1 MRRIDSRINTRSE
14 TFRANQQHHL
24 RLKAELQALTHE
36 VRQVRPERDVKRL
49 RDQGKLLVR
58 ERLELL
64 LDPGSP
70 FLELSALAANRA
82 DYDAHIKGA
91 GMVSGI
97 GVVNGREVLVLAN
110 DPTIKGGAIYPLG
123 AKKAIRALKIALENQ
138 LPVVHLV
145 DSAGAYLPRQMEI
158 FHEGGHWF
166 YSQCRLSAAGVEQVA
181 VALGHCTAGGAYVP
195 TLSDYSIMVRGSS
208 GVFLGGPP
216 LVKAATGEDIGAAE
230 LGGADVHTRI
240 SGTADYAVDSEAQ
253 GIALAREIVGT
264 LRRRGKQAADTRAI
278 EAPYYDPQELYGI
291 VPDDIR
297 KQFDMREVIARLVDG
312 SLFHEYKP
320 DYGNTLV
327 CGYAYLWGIKIGILA
342 NNGVLFSEAA
352 NKATTFMELC
362 DRDGV
367 PVVFLHNIT
376 GFMIGRD
383 YEHRGITKD
392 GAKMI
397 MVQSNLRVPKFSV
410 LCHASFGA
418 GNYGM
423 AGRGYEPRFLFA
435 WPHSQCAT
443 MGAEQAA
450 KTLSQIKVAA
460 LKREGK
466 PVDPAVLQGIHDQII
481 EDYTRSNSVYHQTSE
496 LLDDGVLDMVD
507 TRNALG
513 IALSASLNASLGERR
528 HGILRI

>member
-1 MRRIDSRINTRSE
+1 MRRIESRVNPRSE
-14 TFRANQQHHL
+14 SFRANREHNL
-24 RLKAELQALTHE
+24 RVKAELDALNHD
-36 VRQVRPERDVKRL
+36 VRHVRPERDVKRL

-58 ERLELL
+58 ERVDLL
-64 LDPGSP
+64 LDPGTP

-91 GMVSGI
+91 GLVCGI
-97 GVVNGREVLVLAN
+97 GVVGGREVMVVAN
-110 DPTIKGGAIYPLG
+110 DPTMKGGAIYPLG
-123 AKKAIRALKIALENQ
+123 ARKAIRSLKIALENR

-158 FHEGGHWF
+158 FHDGGHWF
-166 YSQCRLSAAGVEQVA
+166 YTQCRLSAAGVEQVA
-181 VALGHCTAGGAYVP
+181 VVLGHCTAGGAYVP
-195 TLSDYSIMVRGSS
+195 TLSDYSIMVRGTS

-216 LVKAATGEDIGAAE
+216 LVKAATGEDVDAEE
-230 LGGADVHTRI
+230 LGGAEVHTRI

-253 GIALAREIVGT
+253 GIALAREIVGWM
-264 LRRRGKQAADTRAI
+264 RRRPKQAVDARAI
-278 EAPYYDPQELYGI
+278 EDPYYDPEELYGI
-291 VPDDIR
+291 VPDDIK
-297 KQFDMREVIARLVDG
+297 KQFDMREVVARLVDG

-320 DYGNTLV
+320 DYGETLV
-327 CGYAYLWGIKIGILA
+327 CGYAYLWGVKIGILG

-352 NKATTFMELC
+352 DKAATFMQLC

-367 PVVFLHNIT
+367 PLLFLHNIT
-376 GFMIGRD
+376 GFMIGRE
-383 YEHRGITKD
+383 YERKGITKD

-397 MVQSNLRVPKFSV
+397 MVQSNVRVPKLSV

-450 KTLSQIKVAA
+450 RTLAQVKAAA
-460 LKREGK
+460 LRREGK
-466 PVDPAVLQGIHDQII
+466 EPDPAALQAIHDQIA
-481 EDYTRSNSVYHQTSE
+481 EDYTKSNSVYYQTSE
-496 LLDDGVLDMVD
+496 LRDDGVLDMVD
-507 TRNALG
+507 TRKALG
-513 IALSASLNASLGERR
+513 IALSASLNAPFAQPRPGV
-528 HGILRI
+528 LRI

>member
-1 MRRIDSRINTRSE
+1 MRRIESRVNTRSE
-14 TFRANQQHHL
+14 SFKANREHNL
-24 RLKAELQALTHE
+24 RLRDELKAKLRDAGHE
-36 VRQVRPERDVKRL
+36 RAERDIKRL

-58 ERLELL
+58 ERVDLL
-64 LDPGSP
+64 LDPGTP
-70 FLELSALAANRA
+70 FLELSALAGNHA

-91 GMVSGI
+91 GMVTGI
-97 GVVNGREVLVLAN
+97 GTVNGREVMVVAN
-110 DPTIKGGAIYPLG
+110 DASIKGGAVYPLG
-123 AKKAIRALKIALENQ
+123 AKKTIRALKIALENHI
-138 LPVVHLV
+138 PVVHLV
-145 DSAGAYLPRQMEI
+145 DSAGAYLPMQMEI
-158 FHEGGHWF
+158 FHEGGHLF
-166 YSQCRLSAAGVEQVA
+166 YNLCRLSAAGVEQIA

-195 TLSDYSIMVRGSS
+195 TLSDYSIMVRGTS

-264 LRRRGKQAADTRAI
+264 LRRRNKQAVDRREP
-278 EAPYYDPQELYGI
+278 EAPYYDPEELYGI
-291 VPDDIR
+291 IPDDIK

-327 CGYAYLWGIKIGILA
+327 CGYAYLWGYKIGILA

-352 NKATTFMELC
+352 KKATNFMELC

-367 PVVFLHNIT
+367 PVLFLHNIT

-383 YEHRGITKD
+383 YEHQGITKD

-423 AGRGYEPRFLFA
+423 AGRGYEPHFLFA

-450 KTLSQIKVAA
+450 KTLAQIKIASLA
-460 LKREGK
+460 REGK
-466 PVDPAVLQGIHDQII
+466 TPDPEVIKSIQDQIHN
-481 EDYTRSNSVYHQTSE
+481 DYTRSNSVYYQTSE
-496 LLDDGVLDMVD
+496 LRDDGVLDMVD

-513 IALSASLNASLGERR
+513 IALSASLNAPFGERQQ
-528 HGILRI
+528 GILRI

>member
-1 MRRIDSRINTRSE
+1 MRRIESRINTRSE
-14 TFRANQQHHL
+14 TFKANKAHHL
-24 RLKAELQALTHE
+24 QVKAELDALNAE
-36 VRQVRPERDVKRL
+36 VRNARPDRDVKRL
-49 RDQGKLLVR
+49 RDQGKLLIR
-58 ERLELL
+58 ERLDLL

-70 FLELSALAANRA
+70 FLELSTLAANRA

-110 DPTIKGGAIYPLG
+110 DPTMKGGAVYPLG
-123 AKKAIRALKIALENQ
+123 ARKSIRALKIALENK

-145 DSAGAYLPRQMEI
+145 DSAGAYLPKQMEI
-158 FHEGGHWF
+158 FHEGGHMF
-166 YSQCRLSAAGVEQVA
+166 YTQCRLSAEGVEQIA
-181 VALGHCTAGGAYVP
+181 VALGNCTAGGAYVP

-216 LVKAATGEDIGAAE
+216 LVKAATGEDITASE

-264 LRRRGKQAADTRAI
+264 LRRRPKQLVDMRSI
-278 EAPYYDPQELYGI
+278 EEPYYDPHELYGI
-291 VPDDIR
+291 IPNDIK

-320 DYGNTLV
+320 DYGTTLV
-327 CGYAYLWGIKIGILA
+327 CGYAYIWGIKIGILA

-352 NKATTFMELC
+352 HKATNFMELC
-362 DRDGV
+362 DRDYV
-367 PVVFLHNIT
+367 PLLFLHNIT

-397 MVQSNLRVPKFSV
+397 MVQSNLRVPKISL

-450 KTLSQIKVAA
+450 KTLSQIKLAA
-460 LKREGK
+460 LQREGK
-466 PVDPAVLQGIHDQII
+466 AIDPAMASTIHSQITD
-481 EDYTRSNSVYHQTSE
+481 EFTRSNSVFYQTSE
-496 LLDDGVLDMVD
+496 LRDDGVLDMAD
-507 TRNALG
+507 TRGALG
-513 IALSASLNASLGERR
+513 MAFSATLNAAFGERR
-528 HGILRI
+528 QGVLRI

>member
-1 MRRIDSRINTRSE
+1 MRRIESKIKTNSE
-14 TFRANQQHHL
+14 SFRAYREHNL
-24 RLKAELQALTHE
+24 RLKAELDALNQD
-36 VRQVRPERDVKRL
+36 VRYVRPERDVKRL
-49 RDQGKLLVR
+49 RDQGKFGVR
-58 ERLELL
+58 ERIGLL
-64 LDPGSP
+64 LDPGTP
-70 FLELSALAANRA
+70 FLELSTLAANRA

-91 GMVSGI
+91 GLVTGI
-97 GVVNGREVLVLAN
+97 GCVNGREVMVVAN
-110 DPTIKGGAIYPLG
+110 DPTMKGGAIYPLG
-123 AKKAIRALKIALENQ
+123 AKKAIRALKIALENR

-145 DSAGAYLPRQMEI
+145 DSAGAYLPKQMEI
-158 FHEGGHWF
+158 FHDGGHWF

-195 TLSDYSIMVRGSS
+195 TLSDYSIMVRGSA

-216 LVKAATGEDIGAAE
+216 LVKAATGEDVDAAD

-240 SGTADYAVDSEAQ
+240 SGTADYAADSEAQ
-253 GIALAREIVGT
+253 GIALAREIVGI
-264 LRRRGKQAADTRAI
+264 LRKRPKQAVDTRAI

-291 VPDDIR
+291 IPDDIK
-297 KQFDMREVIARLVDG
+297 KQFDMREIIARLVDG

-320 DYGNTLV
+320 GYGATLI
-327 CGYAYLWGIKIGILA
+327 CGYAFIWGIKVGILA

-352 NKATTFMELC
+352 NKATNFMELC

-367 PVVFLHNIT
+367 PLLFLHNIT
-376 GFMIGRD
+376 GFMIGRE

-397 MVQSNLRVPKFSV
+397 MVQSNVRVPKFSV

-450 KTLSQIKVAA
+450 RTLAQIKIAA

-466 PVDPAVLQGIHDQII
+466 APDPAALKAIQDQII
-481 EDYTRSNSVYHQTSE
+481 ADYTKSNSVYYQTSE
-496 LLDDGVLDMVD
+496 LRDDGVLDMAD

-513 IALSASLNASLGERR
+513 IVLSASLNAPFDEQRG
-528 HGILRI
+528 GILRI

>member
-1 MRRIDSRINTRSE
+1 MRRIESRINTRSE
-14 TFRANQQHHL
+14 SFRANREHNL
-24 RLKAELQALTHE
+24 KVKAEFESITHE
-36 VRQVRPERDVKRL
+36 VQHVRPERDVKRL

-58 ERLELL
+58 ERIDLL
-64 LDPGSP
+64 LDPGTP

-123 AKKAIRALKIALENQ
+123 AKKAIRSLKIALENQ

-145 DSAGAYLPRQMEI
+145 DSAGAYLPKQMDI
-158 FHEGGHWF
+158 FHDGGHWF

-195 TLSDYSIMVRGSS
+195 TLSDYSIMVRGTS

-216 LVKAATGEDIGAAE
+216 LVKAATGEEISAAE

-264 LRRRGKQAADTRAI
+264 LRRRPKQWLDTRAI
-278 EAPYYDPQELYGI
+278 EAPYYDPEELYGI
-291 VPDDIR
+291 IPDDIK
-297 KQFDMREVIARLVDG
+297 KQFDMREVVARLVDG

-320 DYGNTLV
+320 DYGSTLL
-327 CGYAYLWGIKIGILA
+327 CGYAYIWGIKVGILA
-342 NNGVLFSEAA
+342 NNGVLFSDAA
-352 NKATTFMELC
+352 NKATNFMELC

-367 PVVFLHNIT
+367 PLLFLHNIT

-397 MVQSNLRVPKFSV
+397 MVQSNVRVPKFSV

-450 KTLSQIKVAA
+450 KTLGQIKIAA

-466 PVDPAVLQGIHDQII
+466 DLSAEELKAIQDQII

-496 LLDDGVLDMVD
+496 LRDDGVLDMVE

-513 IALSASLNASLGERR
+513 IALSASLNAPFGARR
-528 HGILRI
+528 QGVLRI

>member
-1 MRRIDSRINTRSE
+1 MRRIESRINPRSE
-14 TFRANQQHHL
+14 SFRTNREHN
-24 RLKAELQALTHE
+24 LK
-36 VRQVRPERDVKRL
+36 VRDDFLARMHDVRHVRAERDVKRL
-49 RDQGKLLVR
+49 RDQGKLPVR
-58 ERLELL
+58 ERLDLL
-64 LDPGSP
+64 LDPGTP

-82 DYDAHIKGA
+82 EYDAHIKGA
-91 GMVSGI
+91 GMISGI
-97 GVVNGREVLVLAN
+97 GIVNGREVMVLAN

-123 AKKAIRALKIALENQ
+123 AKKAIRSLKVALENH

-145 DSAGAYLPRQMEI
+145 DSAGAYLPMQMEI
-158 FHEGGHWF
+158 FHEGGNWF
-166 YSQCRLSAAGVEQVA
+166 YNQCRLSAAGVEQVA

-195 TLSDYSIMVRGSS
+195 TLSDYSIMVRGTS

-216 LVKAATGEDIGAAE
+216 LVKAATGEDISAAE

-253 GIALAREIVGT
+253 GLALAREIVGT
-264 LRRRGKQAADTRAI
+264 LRRRPKQIVDTRAI

-291 VPDDIR
+291 IPDDIK
-297 KQFDMREVIARLVDG
+297 KQFEMREVIARLVDG

-327 CGYAYLWGIKIGILA
+327 CGYAYLWGYKIGILA

-352 NKATTFMELC
+352 EKATNFMELC

-367 PVVFLHNIT
+367 PLVFLHNIT

-397 MVQSNLRVPKFSV
+397 MVQSNVRVPKFSI

-450 KTLSQIKVAA
+450 KTLSQIKIAA

-466 PVDPAVLQGIHDQII
+466 IADPDAIQGIHDQIH
-481 EDYTRSNSVYHQTSE
+481 EDYTRSNSVYYQTSE
-496 LLDDGVLDMVD
+496 LRDDGVLDMVD
-507 TRNALG
+507 TRNVLG
-513 IALSASLNASLGERR
+513 IAISASLNAPFADRKM
-528 HGILRI
+528 GILRV

>member
-1 MRRIDSRINTRSE
+1 MRRIESRISTRSE
-14 TFRANQQHHL
+14 SYKANREHNLRLRDEFRATMHDARH
-24 RLKAELQALTHE
+24 
-36 VRQVRPERDVKRL
+36 VRAERDVKRL

-58 ERLELL
+58 ERLDLL
-64 LDPGSP
+64 LDPDTP
-70 FLELSALAANRA
+70 FLELSPLAANHA
-82 DYDAHIKGA
+82 QYDAHIKGA
-91 GMVSGI
+91 GIVSGI
-97 GVVNGREVLVLAN
+97 GVVNGREVMVLAN
-110 DPTIKGGAIYPLG
+110 DSAIKGGAVYPLG
-123 AKKAIRALKIALENQ
+123 ARKSIRALKIAMENR

-145 DSAGAYLPRQMEI
+145 DSAGAYLPMQMDI
-158 FHEGGHWF
+158 FHEGGHMF
-166 YSQCRLSAAGVEQVA
+166 HTQCRLSAAGVEQVA

-195 TLSDYSIMVRGSS
+195 TLSDYSIMVRGS
-208 GVFLGGPP
+208 GAVFLGGPP
-216 LVKAATGEDIGAAE
+216 LVKAATGEDISAAE

-240 SGTADYAVDSEAQ
+240 SGTADYAVDSESQ

-264 LRRRGKQAADTRAI
+264 LRRRTKQPVDMREP
-278 EAPYYDPQELYGI
+278 EAPYYDPDELYGI
-291 VPDDIR
+291 IPDDIR

-320 DYGNTLV
+320 DYGTTLV
-327 CGYAYLWGIKIGILA
+327 CGYAWLWGYKIGILA

-352 NKATTFMELC
+352 EKATNFMELC

-367 PVVFLHNIT
+367 PLLFLHNIT

-392 GAKMI
+392 GARMI
-397 MVQSNLRVPKFSV
+397 MVQSNVRVPKFSV

-450 KTLSQIKVAA
+450 RTLAQVRIAA
-460 LKREGK
+460 LAREGRQ
-466 PVDPAVLQGIHDQII
+466 PDPAEIQAIHDQIHR
-481 EDYTRSNSVYHQTSE
+481 DYTRSNSVYHQTSE
-496 LLDDGVLDMVD
+496 LRDDGVLDMVD

-513 IALSASLNASLGERR
+513 IALSASLNAPFGERR
-528 HGILRI
+528 QGVLRI

>member
-1 MRRIDSRINTRSE
+1 MRRIESRIDTRSAA
-14 TFRANQQHHL
+14 FRANRDHNL
-24 RLKAELQALTHE
+24 RLKAEFDALTRDVRHE
-36 VRQVRPERDVKRL
+36 RAERDVKRL

-58 ERLELL
+58 ERIDLL
-64 LDPGSP
+64 LDPGTP
-70 FLELSALAANRA
+70 FLELSTLAANRA

-91 GMVSGI
+91 GIVTGI
-97 GVVNGREVLVLAN
+97 GVVNGREVMVVAN
-110 DPTIKGGAIYPLG
+110 DPTMKGGAIYPLG
-123 AKKAIRALKIALENQ
+123 ARKAIRGLKIALESQ

-145 DSAGAYLPRQMEI
+145 DSAGAFLPRQMEI

-181 VALGHCTAGGAYVP
+181 VVLGQCTAGGAYVP
-195 TLSDYSIMVRGSS
+195 TLSDYSIMVRGSA

-216 LVKAATGEDIGAAE
+216 LVKAATGEDVEAAE

-253 GIALAREIVGT
+253 GIALAREIVGL
-264 LRRRGKQAADTRAI
+264 LRRRPKQAVDTRPI
-278 EAPYYDPQELYGI
+278 EPPYYDPQELYGI

-297 KQFDMREVIARLVDG
+297 KQFDMREVVARLVDG

-320 DYGNTLV
+320 DYGSTLV
-327 CGYAYLWGIKIGILA
+327 CGYAFILGIKVGILA

-352 NKATTFMELC
+352 NKATNFMQIC

-367 PVVFLHNIT
+367 PLVFLHNIT

-397 MVQSNLRVPKFSV
+397 MVQSNVRVPKFSV

-443 MGAEQAA
+443 MGADQAA
-450 KTLSQIKVAA
+450 RTLTQVKIAALRREGKDPDPAA
-460 LKREGK
+460 LK
-466 PVDPAVLQGIHDQII
+466 AIQDQIVQ
-481 EDYTRSNSVYHQTSE
+481 DYSASNSVYYQTSE
-496 LLDDGVLDMVD
+496 LRDDGVLDMPD
-507 TRNALG
+507 TRQALG
-513 IALSASLNASLGERR
+513 MALSASLNAPFGEPR
-528 HGILRI
+528 HGVLRI

>member
-1 MRRIDSRINTRSE
+1 MRRIESRVNTRSE
-14 TFRANQQHHL
+14 SFKANREHNL
-24 RLKAELQALTHE
+24 RLRDELKAKLHDAGHE
-36 VRQVRPERDVKRL
+36 RAERDIKRL

-58 ERLELL
+58 ERVDLL
-64 LDPGSP
+64 LDPGTP
-70 FLELSALAANRA
+70 FLELSALAGNHA

-91 GMVSGI
+91 GMVTGI
-97 GVVNGREVLVLAN
+97 GTVNGREVMVVAN
-110 DPTIKGGAIYPLG
+110 DSSIKGGAVYPLG
-123 AKKAIRALKIALENQ
+123 AKKTIRALKIALENRI
-138 LPVVHLV
+138 PVVHLV
-145 DSAGAYLPRQMEI
+145 DSAGAYLPMQMEI
-158 FHEGGHWF
+158 FHEGGHLF
-166 YSQCRLSAAGVEQVA
+166 YNLCRLSAAGVEQIA

-195 TLSDYSIMVRGSS
+195 TLSDYSIMVRGTS

-264 LRRRGKQAADTRAI
+264 LRRRNKQAVDRREP
-278 EAPYYDPQELYGI
+278 EAPYYDPEELYGI
-291 VPDDIR
+291 IPDDIK

-327 CGYAYLWGIKIGILA
+327 CGYAYLWGYKIGILA

-352 NKATTFMELC
+352 KKATNFMELC

-367 PVVFLHNIT
+367 PVLFLHNIT

-383 YEHRGITKD
+383 YEHQGITKD

-423 AGRGYEPRFLFA
+423 AGRGYEPHFLFA

-450 KTLSQIKVAA
+450 KTLAQIKIASLA
-460 LKREGK
+460 REGK
-466 PVDPAVLQGIHDQII
+466 TPDPEVIKSIHDQIHN
-481 EDYTRSNSVYHQTSE
+481 DYTRSNSVYYQTSE
-496 LLDDGVLDMVD
+496 LRDDGVLDMVD

-513 IALSASLNASLGERR
+513 IALSASLNASFGERQQ
-528 HGILRI
+528 GILRI